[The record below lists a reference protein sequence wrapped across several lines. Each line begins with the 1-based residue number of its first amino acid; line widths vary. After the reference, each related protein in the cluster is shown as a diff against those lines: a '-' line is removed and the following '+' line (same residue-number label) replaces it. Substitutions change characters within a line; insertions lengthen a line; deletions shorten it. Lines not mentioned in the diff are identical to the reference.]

1 MTRYKPIFILFMVA
15 FLCATIA
22 FAAGDAAKGKEVYT
36 KVCQKCHAADGK
48 GNPAIA
54 KSLKVELK
62 DLGGAEVQKK
72 SDDELKK
79 LSLGPTDK
87 KKPVKGVTPAQL
99 DDVISYVRTLKK

>member
-1 MTRYKPIFILFMVA
+1 MIRYKPILILFVVA
-15 FLCATIA
+15 FVCVTIA
-22 FAAGDAAKGKEVYT
+22 FAAGDAANGKAIYQKT
-36 KVCQKCHAADGK
+36 CQKCHAADGK

-62 DLGGAEVQKK
+62 DLGSAEVQKK

-99 DDVISYVRTLKK
+99 DDVISFVRTLKK